1 MLCKHEVVGSIPSA
15 STRNCKTAEVDADG
29 EIVTNIQCVQTVRAI
44 WAAPDLVRGITS
56 LVGLTRSTAGFMT
69 S

>member
-15 STRNCKTAEVDADG
+15 STRNFGVGDGIKT
-29 EIVTNIQCVQTVRAI
+29 TSQTFSVFTVSAI
-44 WAAPDLVRGITS
+44 RAAPDLVRVITS

>member
-1 MLCKHEVVGSIPSA
+1 L
-15 STRNCKTAEVDADG
+15 DAD
-29 EIVTNIQCVQTVRAI
+29 ERSRRKQLQDIQCVQTVRAI